1 MPYCVTGVKMHNM
14 ALMALP
20 PLAASLYALVPGG
33 LLSLSPAL
41 MFLYSRI
48 SQDRVLDNYTR
59 GQVHGYIIA
68 NPGEH
73 YSAIRDAL
81 DLNNGTLAYHLQR
94 LQSES
99 LVKSAFD
106 GTHRRFYQAGMKV
119 PAPVKDGLTE
129 VQRIIVSRIIE
140 TPGISQR
147 ELGSLMGL
155 SPATINFH
163 MERLVA
169 RGVMR
174 RVRSGMRYRCFVNGV
189 LPDNPPAPD
198 ELARI
203 ISVAP

>member
-59 GQVHGYIIA
+59 GQIHGYILA
-68 NPGEH
+68 NPGGH
-73 YSAIRDAL
+73 FSSIKAAL

-94 LQSES
+94 LQTER

-106 GTHRRFYQAGMKV
+106 GTHRRFYPAGMKV
-119 PAPVKDGLTE
+119 PEPVKDGLTE
-129 VQRIIVSRIIE
+129 VQRMIVSLTIE
-140 TPGISQR
+140 RPGISQR

-155 SPATINFH
+155 SPATVNFH
-163 MERLVA
+163 IERLA
-169 RGVMR
+169 AKGVVR
-174 RVRSGMRYRCFVNGV
+174 RERAGMRNRCFVTHFF
-189 LPDNPPAPD
+189 PKNPPAPD

-203 ISVAP
+203 IGAV